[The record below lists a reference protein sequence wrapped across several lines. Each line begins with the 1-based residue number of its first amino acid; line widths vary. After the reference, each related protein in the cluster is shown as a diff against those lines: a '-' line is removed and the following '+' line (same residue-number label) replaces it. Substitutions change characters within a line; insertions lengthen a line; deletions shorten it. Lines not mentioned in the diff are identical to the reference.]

1 MAAIKLLVLS
11 LACACVI
18 AHSPIP
24 PVSRTIFLDERLE
37 GGAFENID
45 AFKNIELSNAAASP
59 YRLPNTTIPTHYK
72 VLWVI
77 NLSENVQSYSGTVDI
92 TLQATQPNVN
102 EIVIHCDHLTVTS
115 VVLRQ
120 GTATEG
126 TLIPTTPIPQS
137 QYHFLRVA
145 LNDGV
150 LLYNENVPV
159 QYTLSIAFNADMRD
173 DMYGIYRSWYRN
185 LPTDTNIKWM
195 ATTQFQATAARY
207 ALPCYDE
214 PGYKAKFDVTIRRPL
229 GYKSWFCT
237 RQRITRPSTTPGYE
251 EDEYHTT
258 PEMSTYLL
266 ALIVAE
272 YDSIATLD
280 ANNRVLHEV
289 IARPGAIING
299 QAAYAQRAGQDLLA
313 EMSDHTD
320 FDFYKQDENLK
331 MTQAAIPDF
340 GAGAMENWGLLT
352 YREAYILYDEQHTSS
367 NFKQIIAYI
376 LSHEIAHMW
385 FGNLVTNAWWDV
397 LWLNEGFARYYQYF
411 LTAWVEDMGL
421 ATRFINEQVHAS
433 LLSDSSIDAHPLTN
447 PGVGSPAA
455 VSAMFSTITYNK
467 GASVIRMTEHLLG
480 FEVHRAGLRKYLE
493 DKKFKTVQPI
503 DLFTALETAGN
514 DAGAL
519 DAYGDHFDF
528 VKYYE
533 SWTEQP
539 GHPVLNVHINHQT
552 GHMTIYQRRF
562 DIDTGYSV
570 QNRNYIVPI
579 TFTTGADPDFDNTK
593 PSHVISKAVTVIDRG
608 VVGDVWTIFNIQQTG
623 FYRVNYDDYTW
634 DLIIL
639 ALRGADREKVH
650 EYNRA
655 QIVNDVFQFARSGL
669 MTYERALNIL
679 SYLENETDYAPWV
692 AAITGFNWLRN
703 RLVGKP
709 QLAELNAKIV
719 QWSSKVMSEL
729 TYMPIEGEPFM
740 RSYLRWQLAPVM
752 CNLNVPACRAGARVI
767 FENLRLYQHEVPV
780 DSRSWVYCNAL
791 RDGGADEFNHL
802 YNRFKGHNV
811 YTEKILILQTLGC
824 TSHSAS
830 LTTLLNDIVTPN
842 NIIRPQDYTTAF
854 STAVSGNEENTLFVL
869 NYIQNNLETVLK
881 AFSSPRTPLSYIAAR
896 LRTVEDVTAYQ
907 TWLNLTTTR
916 EVLGTSYNNI
926 YGDSVA
932 AYNSILWVATVEDS
946 LSAYLTN
953 GDNVI
958 QSTTSTTTTTVAPT
972 TVTPP
977 PITEPS
983 TPSLPV
989 PVTDGAMTSFASL
1002 FIISLGAIL
1011 HLII

>member
-45 AFKNIELSNAAASP
+45 AFNNIELSNAAASP

-77 NLSENVQSYSGTVDI
+77 DIHQTVQSYSGNVEI

-120 GTATEG
+120 GTATQG
-126 TLIPTTPIPQS
+126 TVIPTTATAQS
-137 QYHFLRVA
+137 EYHFLRVA

-150 LLYNENVPV
+150 LSYNADVPV
-159 QYTLSIAFNADMRD
+159 QYTLTIEFNALMRD

-185 LPTDTNIKWM
+185 LPTDTNIRWM

-207 ALPCYDE
+207 AFPCYDE
-214 PGYKAKFDVTIRRPL
+214 PGFKAKFDVTIRRPT

-237 RQRITRPSTTPGYE
+237 RQRVSRVSTVAGYE

-272 YDSIATLD
+272 YDSLEAVD
-280 ANNRVLHEV
+280 DNNDVLHEV
-289 IARPGAIING
+289 IARPGAITNG
-299 QAAYAQRAGQDLLA
+299 QAIYAQRVGQELLGN
-313 EMSDHTD
+313 MSEHTGYD
-320 FDFYKQDENLK
+320 FFSQDVNLK

-352 YREAYILYDEQHTSS
+352 YREAYLLYDEQHTSS

-433 LLSDSSIDAHPLTN
+433 LLSDSSISAHPLTN
-447 PGVGSPAA
+447 PGVGSPAS

-467 GASVIRMTEHLLG
+467 GAAVIRMTEHLLG
-480 FEVHRAGLRKYLE
+480 FEVHRAGLRTYLQNMQ
-493 DKKFKTVQPI
+493 FKTVQPI
-503 DLFTALETAGN
+503 DLFTALQTAGHN
-514 DAGAL
+514 AGAL
-519 DAYGDHFDF
+519 DAYGVEFNF

-539 GHPVLNVHINHQT
+539 GHPVLNVYINHRT
-552 GHMTIYQRRF
+552 GQMTIYQRRF

-570 QNRNYIVPI
+570 QNKNYIVPI
-579 TFTTGADPDFDNTK
+579 TFTTGANPNFDNTK
-593 PSHVISKAVTVIDRG
+593 PTHIISKAVTVIDRG

-634 DLIIL
+634 DLIII
-639 ALRGADREKVH
+639 ALRGADRERIH

-655 QIVNDVFQFARSGL
+655 QIVNDVFQFARAGL
-669 MTYERALNIL
+669 MKYDRALNIL

-692 AAITGFNWLRN
+692 AAMTGFNWLRN

-709 QLAELNAKIV
+709 QLAELNARIV
-719 QWSSKVMSEL
+719 QWASKVMSEL
-729 TYMPIEGEPFM
+729 TYAPIEGEDFM

-752 CNLNVPACRAGARVI
+752 CNLNVPACRAGASAIFNDLRV
-767 FENLRLYQHEVPV
+767 FGHEVPV
-780 DSRSWVYCNAL
+780 DSRNWVYCNAL
-791 RDGGADEFNHL
+791 RDGGAQEFDFL

-824 TSHSAS
+824 TSHAAS

-854 STAVSGNEENTLFVL
+854 STAVSGNEENTLFVF
-869 NYIQNNLETVLK
+869 NYVQNNLQAVLN
-881 AFSSPRTPLSYIAAR
+881 AFANPRTPLSYIAAR
-896 LRTVEDVTAYQ
+896 LRTVEEVNTYQ
-907 TWLNLTTTR
+907 QWLNLTTTR
-916 EVLGTSYNNI
+916 EALGTSYNSV
-926 YGDSVA
+926 YGDSVS
-932 AYNSILWVATVEDS
+932 AYNSILWVETVQDS
-946 LSAYLTN
+946 LTTYLTN
-953 GDNVI
+953 GNDVI
-958 QSTTSTTTTTVAPT
+958 QSTTSTTTTTPAPT
-972 TVTPP
+972 TISLPA
-977 PITEPS
+977 ISEPS
-983 TPSLPV
+983 TPSLPE
-989 PVTDGAMTSFASL
+989 VTDGAMTSFASL

-1011 HLII
+1011 HLIL